1 MCTGRGESES
11 DVYSDTWA
19 LDMANLEWIA
29 INTTHNP
36 EVPEGR
42 FDAAGGVYG
51 NKLWLSMGRNK
62 DKRILSDTWIL
73 SINFTD
79 TGEIVGE
86 HHLPTHFITHL
97 PHIHAIECTCS
108 S

>member
-1 MCTGRGESES
+1 MYTGRGESES

-19 LDMANLEWIA
+19 LDMETLEWLA
-29 INTTHNP
+29 INTTHNA

-62 DKRILSDTWIL
+62 DKRILSDTWVL
-73 SINFTD
+73 SVINISTD
-79 TGEIVGE
+79 TGELVGE
-86 HHLPTHFITHL
+86 RHSHTLIHLLTEHFTT
-97 PHIHAIECTCS
+97 P
-108 S
+108 